1 MFYELQSKEKRNLYI
16 RLLGAI
22 GSLSNL
28 FSNSESPYL
37 SYRVMENAF
46 CMAFNAK
53 NFARSDV
60 SIDVGIGKIGIGLK
74 TFIQKNGK
82 TFQKIAEFNKNSDC
96 IKKLSARDKVYE
108 IARMRNARLDTT
120 RNICKTENE
129 MYHLVTRNRYSFGI
143 YEENM
148 DFINIDK
155 IKITGTTEKA
165 LYFCD
170 DKNEYNFNI
179 SKSTLYK
186 RFYTTKDKLLERI
199 DVKILEDPF
208 KLLLGLDLAEN
219 VSSALNIQDEAI
231 NLLTPCSSK
240 AKRISG

>member
-28 FSNSESPYL
+28 FSNNKSPYL
-37 SYRVMENAF
+37 NYRVMENTF

-74 TFIQKNGK
+74 TFLQNNGK

-108 IARMRNARLDTT
+108 IARMRNARLDAT
-120 RNICKTENE
+120 RSICETE
-129 MYHLVTRNRYSFGI
+129 
-143 YEENM
+143 
-148 DFINIDK
+148 
-155 IKITGTTEKA
+155 
-165 LYFCD
+165 
-170 DKNEYNFNI
+170 
-179 SKSTLYK
+179 SKHAPS
-186 RFYTTKDKLLERI
+186 
-199 DVKILEDPF
+199 
-208 KLLLGLDLAEN
+208 
-219 VSSALNIQDEAI
+219 
-231 NLLTPCSSK
+231 
-240 AKRISG
+240 

>member
-1 MFYELQSKEKRNLYI
+1 M
-16 RLLGAI
+16 

-60 SIDVGIGKIGIGLK
+60 SIDVGINKIGIGLK

-82 TFQKIAEFNKNSDC
+82 TFQKIAEFNKNSNC
-96 IKKLSARDKVYE
+96 IKKLSVKDKIYE
-108 IARMRNARLDTT
+108 IARMRNARLDAT
-120 RNICKTENE
+120 RSICGTENE
-129 MYHLVTRNRYSFGI
+129 MYHLVTRDRYSFGI
-143 YEENM
+143 YEEVM
-148 DFINIDK
+148 DFIDIDK
-155 IKITGTTEKA
+155 IKIIGTTEKA
-165 LYFCD
+165 LYFRD

-186 RFYTTKDKLLERI
+186 RFYTTKDKLLEKI
-199 DVKILEDPF
+199 DIKILKDPF
-208 KLLLGLDLAEN
+208 KFLLGLDLAED
-219 VSSALNIQDEAI
+219 VSSSLNIQDEVM
-231 NLLTPCSSK
+231 NFLTLCPSK
-240 AKRISG
+240 DQV